1 MRTFGQYVNEELA
14 QSEEDTEV
22 NYPSGVYIA
31 VSPDEITTDAIQKY
45 QEKYLKQYKVNNEL
59 HCTLIYSQKP
69 HVDIIE
75 PASYS
80 AIATFESF
88 ELFGPKQD
96 TLVIKLN
103 SKELERRNKLLS
115 EENGFISD
123 YDEYQPH
130 ITLAYGIENIDL
142 NSLPAIEF
150 SMTLQDEYVEPLDTD
165 WANDSDDED
174 ESGTLTGKAL
184 KKMKDDEEKLK
195 TQNKKDS
202 EDDDKNNKEKDK

>member
-1 MRTFGQYVNEELA
+1 LGFNMRTFRQYVNEELA
-14 QSEEDTEV
+14 QSEENIEI
-22 NYPSGVYIA
+22 NYPDGVYIA
-31 VSPDEITTDAIQKY
+31 VSPDESTAVAIQKY
-45 QEKYLKQYKVNNEL
+45 QEKYLKQYKVNDEL

-80 AIATFESF
+80 AVATFESF

-103 SKELERRNKLLS
+103 SKELERRNELLS

-123 YDEYQPH
+123 YDEYKAH

-150 SMTLQDEYVEPLDTD
+150 SMTLQDEYVEALDTD
-165 WANDSDDED
+165 WANDSEDSED

-184 KKMKDDEEKLK
+184 KKMKDDEEK
-195 TQNKKDS
+195 S
-202 EDDDKNNKEKDK
+202 KNNKEKDKQ